1 MFIVEDPPAEVK
13 RVWVMFIV
21 EDPPVTMKCR
31 TAIKAVSLCTNLSV
45 ILDSLS
51 CSFTSISFLSK
62 PCVDSVNEHNKLST
76 DTRWSKSWDFFY
88 LCKFTKLYMGKF

>member
-21 EDPPVTMKCR
+21 ENPPVTMKCR

-76 DTRWSKSWDFFY
+76 DTR
-88 LCKFTKLYMGKF
+88 

>member
-1 MFIVEDPPAEVK
+1 
-13 RVWVMFIV
+13 
-21 EDPPVTMKCR
+21 MKCR

-76 DTRWSKSWDFFY
+76 DTR
-88 LCKFTKLYMGKF
+88 